1 MPKYLVTLSLGP
13 VQSLIEAAR
22 RTRDLWCGSWL
33 LSEAARA
40 AARVLHNAQPGCLI
54 FPSPDNPDQELLP
67 QREPGDSANIANIL
81 RAEVTLPNA
90 DAARALCVQAKI
102 AAAER
107 LKELGEQARRKLKVK
122 LRDEVWQAQINDL
135 LEGFAA
141 WVEIPDGDNNY
152 QQASIQL
159 GATLAA
165 RKATRDFQCAE
176 QLRTKGLP
184 KSSLDGAMETVLPK
198 HWHEEHRARRQL
210 GLSDKEQLDA
220 LGVMKRLAGN
230 PEQFTAYSRIAADP
244 WIQGLNDDQRQTLC
258 NAYAPLI
265 DPKLATR
272 VSGNLEGNQSIYA
285 AFPYDAQM
293 LYDFRLDNTLSS
305 GGEDAP
311 NSDESDALHN
321 LRKVIKVLPKE
332 VGAPVP
338 YAVILK
344 ADGDRMGALLQ
355 RAQTAED
362 SRAISKA
369 LHGFASSV
377 REIVREHRGHAIYA
391 GGDDVLALVSL
402 PDAVPCAQ
410 KLARAFEE
418 ALKPVVASLAADQ
431 HPTLS
436 VGLAIGHLMEPL
448 GNLRA
453 RANRA
458 EKLAKG
464 DTEAKPRNA
473 LAIMLGV
480 RSGGELAGRANW
492 SDQPKKL
499 AKGDGLPSGQ
509 TRNARAIML
518 GVRSGG
524 ELAWRA
530 NWDDQPAFDALE
542 KFTQAYCKRELPSR
556 VAYDLRAID
565 RRLDWL
571 RDDQT
576 PTANGMRKAEVV
588 RMLDRARH
596 DGGTK
601 ELSKDIRKLIL
612 EQVDCQPLNELADT
626 LILTRW
632 LAARTAADLGE
643 KNP

>member
-33 LSEAARA
+33 LSESARA

-54 FPSPDNPDQELLP
+54 FPSPDNPAQELLP

-90 DAARALCVQAKI
+90 DAARALCVQAKT

-107 LKELGEQARRKLKVK
+107 LKDLGEQARRKLKAN
-122 LRDEVWQAQINDL
+122 LRDEVWQAQIDDL
-135 LEGFAA
+135 LESFAA
-141 WVEIPDGDNNY
+141 WVEIPDGTTGY
-152 QQASIQL
+152 QQASVNL

-165 RKATRDFQCAE
+165 RKATRDFQPAKPV
-176 QLRTKGLP
+176 TTGLP
-184 KSSLDGAMETVLPK
+184 KSSLDGALETVLPK
-198 HWHEEHRARRQL
+198 KEHWGDKHRARRQL
-210 GLSDKEQLDA
+210 GLSGGEQLDA
-220 LGVMKRLAGN
+220 LGAMKRLAGN

-244 WIQGLNDDQRQTLC
+244 WIQSLNDDQQQRLC
-258 NAYAPLI
+258 AAYEPLI
-265 DPKLATR
+265 GLDLATR
-272 VSGNLEGNQSIYA
+272 VSGNLEGHQSIYA
-285 AFPYDAQM
+285 ALPYDAQM
-293 LYDFRLDNTLSS
+293 LYDFRLDNALSS

-311 NSDESDALHN
+311 NSEESDALHN
-321 LRKVIKVLPKE
+321 LQKVIKALPKD

-355 RAQTAED
+355 HAKTAQD
-362 SRAISKA
+362 SRDISRA
-369 LHGFASSV
+369 LHRFASSV
-377 REIVREHRGHAIYA
+377 REIVRKHRGHAIYA

-402 PDAVPCAQ
+402 PDAVPCARA
-410 KLARAFEE
+410 LADAFVI
-418 ALKPVVASLAADQ
+418 ALQPVAERLGVEKDEQ
-431 HPTLS
+431 PTLS

-453 RANRA
+453 RASRA
-458 EKLAKG
+458 EHLAKG
-464 DTEAKPRNA
+464 DTETKPRNA

-480 RSGGELAGRANW
+480 RSGGELAWRANW
-492 SDQPKKL
+492 SDQK
-499 AKGDGLPSGQ
+499 
-509 TRNARAIML
+509 
-518 GVRSGG
+518 
-524 ELAWRA
+524 
-530 NWDDQPAFDALE
+530 AFDALDV
-542 KFTQAYCKRELPSR
+542 FTQAYCKRELPSR

-565 RRLDWL
+565 RSLDWL

-576 PTANGMRKAEVV
+576 ATANGMRRAEVV
-588 RMLDRARH
+588 RMLDRARRE
-596 DGGTK
+596 GGTEK
-601 ELSKDIRKLIL
+601 LSDSNSTLIL
-612 EQVDCQPLNELADT
+612 EQVSCQPLGELADT